1 MGCAY
6 RKLGQETAVRKYF
19 AKTTEGFSTPEVSR
33 CYNDQSSGY
42 IYYQGL
48 AFHALDADEKA
59 KKSYHQLIIF
69 GERHIFDRVEDD
81 FLQSP
86 CRNWRAIRRTRKRS
100 MIKTAA

>member
-6 RKLGQETAVRKYF
+6 HKLGQETAVRKYF

-33 CYNDQSSGY
+33 CYNDQSLGY

-48 AFHALDADEKA
+48 AFHALDADEKV
-59 KKSYHQLIIF
+59 KKSFHQLIIF

-86 CRNWRAIRRTRKRS
+86 CRNWGPIRRTHKRR
-100 MIKTAA
+100 MTNTVA